1 MGASALLNLEIKG
14 YGDKVFTDKI
24 KKMSITL
31 VSWLRAFQSG
41 ILFFIL
47 PLALSAAP
55 DLDGTWMLASGSSSG
70 FPLFGVAPEG
80 QGLLYTDEGQ
90 ARQQSYD
97 FLVDDPSLLCVP
109 ASLGRMWGNPG
120 SPIEFRLY
128 EDRVI
133 IRYELFDLIRTIK
146 LNQDGH
152 PLDLAPSVVNVDG
165 QRFETMGHS
174 IGWYE
179 EEMLLV
185 ETIGYADS
193 YLTTSVGI
201 PQSQAMRTLE
211 RFFRVGEQVA
221 LEITFIDP
229 IIFQAPFTVSYRLN
243 PSRFEVAEYGC
254 TPENAS
260 YQ

>member
-1 MGASALLNLEIKG
+1 MGVSALLNLEIKG
-14 YGDKVFTDKI
+14 YGDRAFTDKI
-24 KKMSITL
+24 KKMSLTL
-31 VSWLRAFQSG
+31 ISCPRVLQSG

-47 PLALSAAP
+47 PLVLSAAP

-70 FPLFGVAPEG
+70 F

-146 LNQDGH
+146 LNQEGH

-193 YLTTSVGI
+193 YLTTSVGM

-260 YQ
+260 YR

>member
-211 RFFRVGEQVA
+211 RFFRVGEQ
-221 LEITFIDP
+221 
-229 IIFQAPFTVSYRLN
+229 
-243 PSRFEVAEYGC
+243 
-254 TPENAS
+254 
-260 YQ
+260 

>member
-1 MGASALLNLEIKG
+1 MG
-14 YGDKVFTDKI
+14 
-24 KKMSITL
+24 
-31 VSWLRAFQSG
+31 
-41 ILFFIL
+41 
-47 PLALSAAP
+47 
-55 DLDGTWMLASGSSSG
+55 
-70 FPLFGVAPEG
+70 
-80 QGLLYTDEGQ
+80 
-90 ARQQSYD
+90 
-97 FLVDDPSLLCVP
+97 
-109 ASLGRMWGNPG
+109 GNPG

-128 EDRVI
+128 EDRVT

-146 LNQDGH
+146 LNQNGH

-165 QRFETMGHS
+165 QAFGTMGHS

-179 EEMLLV
+179 EEVLLV

-211 RFFRVGEQVA
+211 RFFRVGEQVV

-254 TPENAS
+254 TPENAC
-260 YQ
+260 YR